1 METVRVH
8 LGQRSYDIEIGAGNL
23 AGAGRFLAGRAKAAR
38 VVLIT
43 DDHVHRPH
51 AMQAA
56 ESLGEQ
62 DIETDVIVVTP
73 GEESKSLDVAAGLW
87 QGLLELGADRQTVV
101 VAVGG
106 GVVGDLAG
114 FVAATFARGLR
125 FLQVPTTLLAQV
137 DSAVGGK
144 VGINLPEAK
153 NIIGAFHQPLGVLV
167 DTATLGTLPDRE
179 YRSGLT
185 EVVKYGAAL
194 DAALF
199 EYLERS
205 AAALLKRDHD
215 ALTHVVARC
224 CRLKAD
230 IVEQDERD
238 ETGRRAVLNFGHTF
252 AHAFETL
259 SWRNS
264 HLPKGEGQGVRAGR
278 TRQSPH
284 PNPLP
289 KGEGTGKLLHGEAVA
304 IGMVCAARLAER
316 TGRVEPEFTGRLRTL
331 LQTFGLPVYVPT
343 LAPKKILDAM
353 ARDKKAEHGRLRF
366 VLPTCVGHVELA
378 ADVAPADVRAVVENA
393 ERGRK
398 RVVRDVQEAQRE
410 FAEGRCRA
418 VTVDELM
425 DEINR

>member
-1 METVRVH
+1 MASMETVRVN
-8 LGQRSYDIEIGAGNL
+8 LRDRSYDIEIGAGNL
-23 AGAGRFLAGRAKAAR
+23 TEAGRFLTDRAKVRHVA
-38 VVLIT
+38 LIT

-62 DIETDVIVVTP
+62 DVEVDVIVVTP

-101 VAVGG
+101 AAVGG

-114 FVAATFARGLR
+114 FVAATYARGLR

-153 NIIGAFHQPLGVLV
+153 NMLGAFHQPLGVLV
-167 DTATLGTLPDRE
+167 DTGSLATLPVRE
-179 YRSGLT
+179 YRAGLA

-199 EYLERS
+199 EYLEGN
-205 AAALLKRDHD
+205 AIALLERKEDVL
-215 ALTHVVARC
+215 AHVVARC

-259 SWRNS
+259 LGYS
-264 HLPKGEGQGVRAGR
+264 
-278 TRQSPH
+278 T
-284 PNPLP
+284 
-289 KGEGTGKLLHGEAVA
+289 LLHGEAVA

-316 TGRVEPEFTGRLRTL
+316 SGRVDSQFTTRLNAL
-331 LQTFGLPVYVPT
+331 LQAFGLPVGLPT
-343 LAPKKILDAM
+343 IAPKKIVDAM
-353 ARDKKAEHGRLRF
+353 LRDKKAERGQLRLVVPTSLGRAEL
-366 VLPTCVGHVELA
+366 VGNVP
-378 ADVAPADVRAVVENA
+378 PADVRAALAKQGREQVV
-393 ERGRK
+393 
-398 RVVRDVQEAQRE
+398 VDVQEATRE
-410 FAEGRCRA
+410 FAEGRCRP
-418 VTVDELM
+418 VTVAELM
-425 DEINR
+425 DEIDS

>member
-1 METVRVH
+1 METVRVN
-8 LGQRSYDIEIGAGNL
+8 LGDRSYDIEIGAGNL
-23 AGAGRFLAGRAKAAR
+23 AGAGRFLTGRAKATH

-56 ESLGEQ
+56 ESLGGQ

-114 FVAATFARGLR
+114 FVAATYARGLR

-167 DTATLGTLPDRE
+167 DTATLGTLPETE
-179 YRSGLT
+179 YRAGLA

-199 EYLERS
+199 EYLEQS
-205 AAALLKRDHD
+205 AVALLERNQDVL
-215 ALTHVVARC
+215 AHVIARC
-224 CRLKAD
+224 CRLKAG

-259 SWRNS
+259 
-264 HLPKGEGQGVRAGR
+264 LGY
-278 TRQSPH
+278 
-284 PNPLP
+284 
-289 KGEGTGKLLHGEAVA
+289 GKLLHGEAVA
-304 IGMVCAARLAER
+304 VGMVCAGRLAER
-316 TGRVEPEFTGRLRTL
+316 LGRVDSQFTSRLNAL
-331 LQTFGLPVYVPT
+331 LQAFGLPVGLPT
-343 LAPKKILDAM
+343 LAPKKIVDAM
-353 ARDKKAEHGRLRF
+353 MRDKKAECGQLRLVVPTSLGRADL
-366 VLPTCVGHVELA
+366 VGNVP
-378 ADVAPADVRAVVENA
+378 PADVRAALAKQGREQVV
-393 ERGRK
+393 
-398 RVVRDVQEAQRE
+398 VDVQEATRE
-410 FAEGRCRA
+410 FAEGRCRPM
-418 VTVDELM
+418 TVDELM
-425 DEINR
+425 DEVDS